1 MGKIEKLDEHIEII
15 EKYRK
20 FRKHQKYEKSAKNV
34 KKTLAIK
41 GTFFCYSI
49 LALNPVYSLKNKFFI
64 FGPKIGHFV
73 TFFWGKCGFIKKYP
87 GIFLAFMF

>member
-1 MGKIEKLDEHIEII
+1 MEKLDEHIEII

-41 GTFFCYSI
+41 GTFFCDSI
-49 LALNPVYSLKNKFFI
+49 LA
-64 FGPKIGHFV
+64 
-73 TFFWGKCGFIKKYP
+73 IK
-87 GIFLAFMF
+87 

>member
-1 MGKIEKLDEHIEII
+1 MEKLDEHIEMI

-20 FRKHQKYEKSAKNV
+20 FRKPQKYEKSAKNV

-41 GTFFCYSI
+41 GTFFCDSF
-49 LALNPVYSLKNKFFI
+49 LALNQLYSLKNKIFI

-73 TFFWGKCGFIKKYP
+73 TFFGKK
-87 GIFLAFMF
+87 